1 MANNRM
7 KVVVTD
13 YDYPSLDLERK
24 VLAEIDP
31 EFVGAHCTTEEE
43 VITAAKDADGILN
56 QYAPLTERVIK
67 SLDRCKVICRYG
79 VGVDS
84 IDVKAATERG
94 IIVANVPDY
103 CVDEV
108 STHTMALI
116 LACARKVPYLSTT
129 VKKGK
134 WDFTVAKPL
143 FRSRGRILGLF
154 GLGRIGKAV
163 ACKAT
168 GFNFRIIAY
177 DPYISQANEKVELV
191 SFSELLS
198 NSDFISIH
206 APLSPKTKHSFGK
219 AEFKAMKKDAYLI
232 NTARGAIVD
241 ELALYEALKEGWI
254 AGAALDVL
262 EKEPPDPKN
271 PLLKLDNVIITP
283 HISYYSEE
291 SYAELKTKAAQAV
304 LDVLKGELP
313 KSVVNPQVVK
323 GR

>member
-1 MANNRM
+1 MVKNRM

-24 VLAEIDP
+24 VLAAIDP
-31 EFVGAHCTTEEE
+31 EFVGAQCTTEEE
-43 VITAAKDADGILN
+43 VITAARDADGILN
-56 QYAPLTERVIK
+56 QYAPITERVIK

-84 IDVKAATERG
+84 IDVEAATDRG

-108 STHTMALI
+108 STHAVALI
-116 LACARKVPYLSTT
+116 LACARKVPYLSGTA
-129 VKKGK
+129 KKGK
-134 WDFTVAKPL
+134 WDFTVGKPI
-143 FRSRGRILGLF
+143 FRSQGRVLGLF
-154 GLGRIGKAV
+154 GLGRIAKAV
-163 ACKAT
+163 VRKAK
-168 GFNFRIIAY
+168 GFDFQITAY
-177 DPYISQANEKVELV
+177 DPYISEANEKVELV

-198 NSDFISIH
+198 KSDFVSIH
-206 APLSPKTKHSFGK
+206 APLTEETKHAFGK

-241 ELALYEALKEGWI
+241 EFALYQALKEGSI
-254 AGAALDVL
+254 AGAALDVM
-262 EKEPPDPKN
+262 EKEPPDSNN

-313 KSVVNPQVVK
+313 KAIVNPQVVK
-323 GR
+323 ER

>member
-1 MANNRM
+1 M

-24 VLAEIDP
+24 VLEEIDP

-43 VITAAKDADGILN
+43 IITAAKDADGILN
-56 QYAPLTERVIK
+56 QYAPITERVIK

-84 IDVKAATERG
+84 IDVEAATARG
-94 IIVANVPDY
+94 IMVANIPDY

-116 LACARKVPYLSTT
+116 LACARKVPYLSAM

-134 WDFTVAKPL
+134 WDFMLGKPL
-143 FRSRGRILGLF
+143 FRSRGSVLGLF
-154 GLGRIGKAV
+154 GLGRIGRAVVGKA
-163 ACKAT
+163 KDF
-168 GFNFRIIAY
+168 GFQIIAY
-177 DPYISQANEKVELV
+177 DPYVSEALEKVQLV

-198 NSDFISIH
+198 NSDFVSVH
-206 APLSPKTKHSFGK
+206 APLTEETKHAFGK
-219 AEFKAMKKDAYLI
+219 GEFKAMKKDAYLI

-241 ELALYEALKEGWI
+241 EFALYRALKEGWI
-254 AGAALDVL
+254 AGAALDVM
-262 EKEPPDPKN
+262 EKEPPDPQN
-271 PLLKLDNVIITP
+271 PLLRMDNLIISP
-283 HISYYSEE
+283 HISYHSEQ

-304 LDVLKGELP
+304 LDVLKGGLP
-313 KSVVNPQVVK
+313 KAIVNPQVVK
-323 GR
+323 EK